1 MLAFTPLQGFTA
13 DSIISSALD
22 NVTLVESNG
31 KAQINL
37 NNPNDWTALQTYD
50 TYGPYINNIIASD
63 SAFGVWN
70 YAGNVANGVALNLG
84 ALQLKYDNSTTNT
97 GMIGMRGWT
106 DNTGALTGFQ
116 LWFFSYVL
124 SSSAFSIDY
133 FTGDIY
139 VRNTILTE
147 SSLGTAPINTQGNTT
162 MASGLNA
169 QYLNYSNRTFAFQN
183 SLSGVY
189 DTTSTTPVSTGGGIT
204 LSNIITNVG
213 AFMIGSVQISNNTL
227 GDYVTAEVY
236 RSTVGIP
243 AAGTAPPSTDTIVA
257 SYSIAQEGLGS
268 NSHIFSFMDYVA
280 FSNSNSSL
288 SPSPTTYYWYLA
300 IYANAGT
307 AFAEAMQMAA
317 VAM

>member
-31 KAQINL
+31 KATVNL
-37 NNPNDWTALQTYD
+37 NNDNSWGGVQSFLQSIYLLKNYTANLPNELDILLD
-50 TYGPYINNIIASD
+50 NNPGSD
-63 SAFGVWN
+63 
-70 YAGNVANGVALNLG
+70 VANGQHYYIARRNNDTSLGLPNPDFAIILYDGTNFIPVYASDYTNKETGTALN
-84 ALQLKYDNSTTNT
+84 S
-97 GMIGMRGWT
+97 GWKHVSQS
-106 DNTGALTGFQ
+106 LT
-116 LWFFSYVL
+116 LV
-124 SSSAFSIDY
+124 
-133 FTGDIY
+133 
-139 VRNTILTE
+139 
-147 SSLGTAPINTQGNTT
+147 SSLGTPPINTTGNTT
-162 MASGLNA
+162 MATDLNA
-169 QYLNYSNRTFAFQN
+169 NYLNYSNRSFAFNN

-236 RSTVGIP
+236 RSTAGIP
-243 AAGTAPPSTDTIVA
+243 AAGSAPPSTDTIVA

-288 SPSPTTYYWYLA
+288 SPSPTTYYWYLT